1 MNSSSSQIGEVI
13 DRSTTMTFTFNGKTY
28 DAHPGD
34 TIASALTAAGVKVLS
49 RSFKYH
55 RPRGLLCCAG
65 HCPNCLVQVGNEP
78 NVRACT
84 RKVEADMDVQPQNVW
99 PSLNHDLLSLTQ
111 LSSRLMPVGF
121 YYKTFIRPQ
130 SLWPL
135 YEKFLRRVA
144 GLGKVHLTQT
154 SEVYDKQYLHADVA
168 IIGGGPAGMSAAL
181 AAAEQGAKVL
191 LFDET
196 PALGGHLRFTF
207 PLLVRGL
214 TPDPTGTKATPLLSK
229 LIDAC
234 HEHDHITV
242 STDTTVFG
250 WYKDNWL
257 AAARRA
263 RLFKIRV
270 KSVVVATGA
279 YEVPLIFDNND
290 LPGVMLGS
298 AVQRLLHLFG
308 VVPGKQVVVVTANDD
323 GWDVAADLHATG
335 INVAAIVDER
345 KRSDCSSPYMDG
357 LANAGIPIFYRHTIL
372 EARGRG
378 AVRGAVVVRLDAQG
392 EIVPVT
398 AQSLECDLI
407 SVSVGWTPA
416 TELIHM
422 AGGKSEY
429 NEERA
434 EILPVTLPPSV
445 YVAGRVAGTHA
456 IDAQIDEG
464 RLAGSNAAAF
474 IGKKGNEGEQ
484 EEGKEESEIRKGSPF
499 YEGGSSSPE
508 TIDKW
513 SRGGKF
519 SDPRRTSNRVIVPGK
534 KKRFVCFCE
543 DVTDTDIETAIA
555 EGYDSIELLKRYS
568 TISMGPCQGKMCSMN
583 TIHLCARANNWTV
596 QETGTTTARPP
607 ITPVTLGTLA
617 GQNMEPVQVTPSHDW
632 HLNHGA
638 NMMVAGLWLRPEH
651 YGNPITEVH
660 AVRERVGLIDVS
672 PLGKMQL
679 TGWGVPE
686 LLERIYVNQWR
697 TLRVG
702 RVRYGVMCNDEGV
715 ILNDGVCAHLKKEEW
730 YMTTTSTGATAMF
743 EWMQWWIQSGWGEG
757 LHLTNLTDTFSAFNL
772 AGPQSRAVLA
782 KLTDRNLANSAFPY
796 MRIRTAKI
804 ANVPCRLLRLGFT
817 GELSYE
823 VHCPSGY
830 ALHLWEALMEA
841 GEEFGI
847 APFGVEAQ
855 RILRLEKA
863 HIIVGQDTDAL
874 SDPLSAN
881 MEWAVKLNKPDFLG
895 KRALTRISAE
905 GHKQLLVGFKMANP
919 DIVPDEGVQIVELE
933 CDEENLELAG
943 NGTDKILEIIGWVT
957 SSRFSPTL
965 RETIGLCWLPADL
978 AAQNGTSFTIRM
990 NGELEK
996 AYVHHGAF
1004 YDPAGERLRV

>member
-1 MNSSSSQIGEVI
+1 MNSSSQMGEVI
-13 DRSTTMTFTFNGKTY
+13 NRSTKITFAFNGKTY

-34 TIASALTAAGVKVLS
+34 TIASALAAAGVKVLS

-65 HCPNCLVQVGNEP
+65 HCPNCLVQVGDEP

-84 RKVEADMDVQPQNVW
+84 RKVKNGMDVRPQNVW
-99 PSLNHDLLSLTQ
+99 PSLNRDLLSLAP

-121 YYKTFIRPQ
+121 YYKTFIRPR

-135 YEKFLRRVA
+135 YENFLRRVA
-144 GLGKVHLTQT
+144 GLGEVHLSQT
-154 SEVYDKQYLHADVA
+154 SDVYDKQYLHADVA
-168 IIGGGPAGMSAAL
+168 VIGGGPAGMGASLTAADR
-181 AAAEQGAKVL
+181 GANVL

-207 PLLVRGL
+207 P
-214 TPDPTGTKATPLLSK
+214 ATVSSTVLPNFV
-229 LIDAC
+229 DAC
-234 HEHDHITV
+234 REHDHITV
-242 STDTTVFG
+242 LTDTAVLG

-257 AAARRA
+257 SAVRGA

-290 LPGVMLGS
+290 LPGVMLGGG
-298 AVQRLLHLFG
+298 VLRLLHLFG
-308 VVPGKQVVVVTANDD
+308 VVPGKQIVVVTANDD

-335 INVAAIVDER
+335 INVAAIVEER
-345 KRSDCSSPYMDG
+345 RRSECASPYMDG
-357 LANAGIPIFYRHTIL
+357 LANTGIPIFYRHTIL
-372 EARGRG
+372 EACGQRE
-378 AVRGAVVVRLDAQG
+378 VRGAVVVRLDGQG
-392 EIVPVT
+392 EIIPST
-398 AQSLECDLI
+398 AQSLTCDLI

-416 TELIHM
+416 NQLIHM
-422 AGGKSEY
+422 AGGKLEY

-434 EILPVTLPPSV
+434 EILPVTLPPRV
-445 YVAGRVAGTHA
+445 YVAGRVVGTHDV
-456 IDAQIDEG
+456 DAQIDEG
-464 RLAGSNAAAF
+464 RLAGSDGASVALSNPS
-474 IGKKGNEGEQ
+474 NEDALINLQ
-484 EEGKEESEIRKGSPF
+484 PRT
-499 YEGGSSSPE
+499 YA
-508 TIDKW
+508 
-513 SRGGKF
+513 
-519 SDPRRTSNRVIVPGK
+519 PRRTSSRVKVAGK

-583 TIHLCARANNWTV
+583 AIHLCARTNCRTV

-607 ITPVTLGTLA
+607 ITPVTLGALA
-617 GQNMEPVQVTPSHDW
+617 GQNMEPVQVTPVHDW
-632 HLNHGA
+632 HLNHRA
-638 NMMVAGLWLRPEH
+638 NMMVAGPWLRPEH
-651 YGNPITEVH
+651 YGNPIDEVH

-679 TGWGVPE
+679 TGPSVPE

-715 ILNDGVCAHLKKEEW
+715 ILNDGVCARLKKQEW

-757 LHLTNLTDTFSAFNL
+757 VHLTNLTDTFAAFNL
-772 AGPQSRAVLA
+772 AGPQSRAVLT
-782 KLTDRNLANSAFPY
+782 KLTDRNLANGAFPY
-796 MRIRTAKI
+796 MRIRSAKI
-804 ANVPCRLLRLGFT
+804 AGVPCRLLRLGFT

-823 VHCPSGY
+823 IHGPSGY
-830 ALHLWEALMEA
+830 ALHLWKALMEA

-895 KRALTRISAE
+895 KRALTRISIE
-905 GHKQLLVGFKMANP
+905 GHQQLLVGFKMVNP
-919 DIVPDEGVQIVELE
+919 DIVPDEGVQIVKREH
-933 CDEENLELAG
+933 DEEDLELAE
-943 NGTDKILEIIGWVT
+943 NRTDQRLEIIGWVT

-965 RETIGLCWLPADL
+965 REAIGLCWLPADV
-978 AAQNGTSFTIRM
+978 AVQNGAPFTIRA
-990 NGELEK
+990 NGELED
-996 AYVHHGAF
+996 AYVCHGAF
-1004 YDPAGERLRV
+1004 YDPAGERLRM